1 MKAVLFFLSALL
13 CAAPLA
19 WAHDGED
26 HGTPSPAM
34 GLTSSPPAVS
44 QSVAPRAS
52 AKSEDFELLLV
63 ADKQALVIYLDSF
76 ASNAPVPGAKI
87 EVDGAGL
94 KGLAA
99 EVAPGVYQL
108 AAPALGA
115 GKHALTVSIETAD
128 NADLLATTLEIAPGA
143 DAAALA
149 SPAAN
154 GSAHWMTWGLGGVAL
169 VLALVLGLVAGIAL
183 SRRRGHKEGAA

>member
-1 MKAVLFFLSALL
+1 M
-13 CAAPLA
+13 
-19 WAHDGED
+19 
-26 HGTPSPAM
+26 
-34 GLTSSPPAVS
+34 
-44 QSVAPRAS
+44 
-52 AKSEDFELLLV
+52 

-76 ASNAPVPGAKI
+76 ASNAPVPGAKV

-149 SPAAN
+149 SPAPN
-154 GSAHWMTWGLGGVAL
+154 STAHWMTWGLGGVAL
-169 VLALVLGLVAGIAL
+169 VLGLVAGMAL
-183 SRRRGHKEGAA
+183 SRRRGAKERAA

>member
-76 ASNAPVPGAKI
+76 ANNAPVPGAKI
-87 EVDGAGL
+87 EVEGAGL
-94 KGLAA
+94 KGTAA

-115 GKHALTVSIETAD
+115 GKHALTMSIETAD
-128 NADLLATTLEIAPGA
+128 NADLLATTLEIAPKA
-143 DAAALA
+143 DAAPLAL
-149 SPAAN
+149 PPAN

-169 VLALVLGLVAGIAL
+169 VLALVLGLVAGMVL
-183 SRRRGHKEGAA
+183 SRRREHKEGAA